1 MTRLIMKTSSDSKAN
16 VFFYTMILHNG
27 NDMGKRKPTLLPL
40 SPLLTLHYIQYLN
53 MMVCDN
59 NQIPWNMEENVD
71 HSLVLSPHKHVSFPE
86 NSFSLWLGLNL
97 PSPLWR
103 SKKKKK
109 RNRRRR
115 GSRRKKWSEK
125 GGKGQKEENKYV
137 KALGTRRF
145 CRFLKKSFWPVL
157 CRRLYLLLQKM
168 RLNRESPL
176 LDLYLALKYLAQQQS
191 RFCIFLLPQISLSFH
206 SLPVL

>member
-103 SKKKKK
+103 SKKKKETGGGGGPGG
-109 RNRRRR
+109 RNGVRKE
-115 GSRRKKWSEK
+115 GKDRKKK
-125 GGKGQKEENKYV
+125 TNM
-137 KALGTRRF
+137 L
-145 CRFLKKSFWPVL
+145 
-157 CRRLYLLLQKM
+157 RLWAPGD
-168 RLNRESPL
+168 SVV
-176 LDLYLALKYLAQQQS
+176 
-191 RFCIFLLPQISLSFH
+191 F
-206 SLPVL
+206 